1 MLGSRFVRI
10 IPALPTRPLM
20 KAALLAAAVTLCSA
34 DLLEDA
40 VANGDTRTLSFHHVH
55 SGVSAT
61 ITFKKDGRYVPSALK
76 QLNVLMQDW
85 RLKEP
90 TNMDPRLFD
99 IIWEVYR
106 DVDASRPIE
115 VIGGYRSP
123 RTNAMLR
130 QRSRGVAKTSLHM
143 QGKAMDFFIPGVPLE
158 KIREAGL
165 RLQRGGVG
173 FYPTS
178 GSPFVHLD
186 TGGIRHW
193 PRMTRSQLAR
203 VFPDGKT
210 VHIPAD
216 GKPMSGYQVALA
228 EVEARGKE
236 PGGAG
241 ASFAGLAATNNPK
254 PRKNLLASLFGK
266 DDEDDDADS
275 GAPAPVVTASATP
288 AAATPAAEAPASQA
302 EASEAPASVALA
314 SAAPIPMPVPNPL
327 PRLAMAAPAV
337 PMDKPAAPVLAAAVP
352 SAMPKPAPTP
362 APGVDPSLAALAA
375 AVPLPEATRAAPMVV
390 ASAAPVPLP
399 LARPVEADGGAAL
412 PEVITRG
419 AGGEGGPVL
428 AYASAATGFY
438 PRPRL
443 QPGRV
448 PAPAQGTASAAT
460 PSAAGRTGQGH
471 SSEMQAEIRRLFNGP
486 TVARNVHLR
495 QPELRRFA
503 NFVAPPRSVV
513 AGGFGG
519 DGSNGLSTSRF
530 QGAAVVAV
538 PVVAMVSGPAPLRDP
553 L

>member
-1 MLGSRFVRI
+1 
-10 IPALPTRPLM
+10 M